1 MLLRFYD
8 PKQGTISL
16 DGKSYPSMKVNQLRK
31 LFGVVTQETELF
43 ALVCPI
49 YLQYPLFVI

>member
-49 YLQYPLFVI
+49 YL